1 MSAGLSETFHRIGG
15 EGKAGCDLE
24 PSGTATASRLS
35 EATRERRQTRGEV
48 ITVLKAAFRIFP
60 QAQVRLVIMTP
71 TKITG
76 APAPGHDPA

>member
-1 MSAGLSETFHRIGG
+1 M
-15 EGKAGCDLE
+15 E

-60 QAQVRLVIMTP
+60 QAQVRPVIMTP